1 MIPKLYESTE
11 MEFVSNGLGSLP
23 DAISCKVTEERN
35 GCYELEMEYPVGGLH
50 YDLIENNRIIYA
62 KPNETSDPQPFD
74 IKEITPSMN
83 KMTATIYAQHVR
95 YRMNGIPVSP
105 FSAQGINDALAG
117 LKQNSLIKHPFTF
130 YTDIVNGSSKFN
142 VGLPGTLG
150 SLLGGKKGSILD
162 TFSGSAGCEYEFDR
176 FNVKL
181 HAHRGTDSGVSIRYA
196 KNLTGCKMESSI
208 ESVYTGVLA
217 YWQKKGEDKEELLSS
232 DIQYIANHASYPREY
247 IYMLDCSSDF
257 EDTPTVEQLNAK
269 ASDYAV
275 NNRIGEPS
283 VSVDVSFIP
292 LWGTE
297 EYKAI
302 APLERT
308 CLCDTVTVRF
318 DLLGVNVK
326 AIVNKT
332 VYDVL
337 SEKYESISIG
347 SAKSKLGET
356 IKQEVHNQAEAVKKD
371 TISAVQGSIDKAVD
385 KIRGGTDGHVIL
397 STNANGET
405 NEVYAYDGNSL
416 ETAAKVLRLNY
427 EGLAGT
433 DKGINGNYNV
443 AITTDGQI
451 NASSVKFGELDG
463 NLIKAKS
470 LQIGSFDEETEN
482 TITSSLSQAVTEW
495 YVSTSPTELNGG
507 SWSESR
513 PAWTENN
520 YIWQRLRTE
529 NKKGEIS
536 YSEPSCVQGNT
547 GAKGDKGEQ
556 GERGLQGI
564 QGERGE
570 QGVPGKDGSNGANG
584 KTSYFHIKYSSVAN
598 PTSSSQM
605 TETPNTYIGTY
616 VDYTEADS
624 SDPSKYTWS
633 RFQGIQGDKGIP
645 GTNGTNGKTSYLH
658 IAYANSADG
667 KTGFDVSN
675 SANKLYIGQ
684 YTDFNPTDSTDHT
697 RYSWSKIKGDKG
709 DKGNDGTSVKITAK
723 SVTYQ
728 ASTSGTTTPTGA
740 WVANPPTVAKGQYL
754 WTKTVVTYSD
764 GNSTTAYSVAYQGT
778 NGANG
783 QNGSNGRGVK
793 STEVTYQIWYN
804 GTSTPNGTWQ
814 TTVPGTTAD
823 KPYLWTRTIIT
834 YTDDTK
840 STSFSVG
847 STLKGVNV
855 GGRNLLLNSR
865 IPKNGTYYILNDLN
879 STENL
884 FKNCRIFSAQKAWGG
899 LRVFFNKHVTERN
912 VVHVGDKLT
921 YSIYAKTDNISPI
934 SIMMFNRAF
943 NDSNGRYD
951 FDSSVRQFTLRK
963 EWAQYSLTFTVTD
976 SILKTSGTGM
986 TYFGFEILTENT
998 EEGKYVYFACPKLE
1012 LGNIATDWT
1021 PAPEDVDADIS
1032 NAQTTANSAQS
1043 SADKANTSASNA
1055 QQSANSAQNTANN
1068 ASTKADQAISDAAS
1082 ANAAAQ
1088 KAKDQADKAQKDS
1101 DAAKALATNAWN
1113 DINDLEQVVIVD
1125 SSGVRVLESKN
1136 SKNYSHIKSDGMHVF
1151 NNGNDVAQFG
1161 QQSKMNNMAVKDYI
1175 MFGAHRAELL
1185 TINEEQGTAFYWI
1198 GDIQ

>member
-74 IKEITPSMN
+74 IKEITPSMD
-83 KMTATIYAQHVR
+83 KMTVTIYAQHVR

-142 VGLPGTLG
+142 VGLPETLG

-217 YWQKKGEDKEELLSS
+217 YWQKKEEGKEELLSS
-232 DIQYIANHASYPREY
+232 DIQYITNHTSYHREY

-269 ASDYAV
+269 ALNYAV

-302 APLERT
+302 APLERV

-371 TISAVQGSIDKAVD
+371 TISAVQGSIDSAVD
-385 KIRGGTDGHVIL
+385 KIRGGTNGHVIL

-405 NEVYAYDGNSL
+405 NEVFAYDGNSL
-416 ETAAKVLRLNY
+416 ETASKVLRLNY
-427 EGLAGT
+427 EGIAGT
-433 DKGINGNYNV
+433 DNGINGNYNV
-443 AITTDGQI
+443 AITTDGHV
-451 NASSVKFGELDG
+451 NASMVTFGELNG
-463 NLIKAKS
+463 NLIKANS
-470 LQIGSFDEETEN
+470 VVIGALDEE
-482 TITSSLSQAVTEW
+482 VT
-495 YVSTSPTELNGG
+495 
-507 SWSESR
+507 
-513 PAWTENN
+513 
-520 YIWQRLRTE
+520 
-529 NKKGEIS
+529 NKI
-536 YSEPSCVQGNT
+536 
-547 GAKGDKGEQ
+547 D
-556 GERGLQGI
+556 
-564 QGERGE
+564 
-570 QGVPGKDGSNGANG
+570 
-584 KTSYFHIKYSSVAN
+584 
-598 PTSSSQM
+598 
-605 TETPNTYIGTY
+605 
-616 VDYTEADS
+616 
-624 SDPSKYTWS
+624 
-633 RFQGIQGDKGIP
+633 
-645 GTNGTNGKTSYLH
+645 
-658 IAYANSADG
+658 
-667 KTGFDVSN
+667 
-675 SANKLYIGQ
+675 
-684 YTDFNPTDSTDHT
+684 
-697 RYSWSKIKGDKG
+697 
-709 DKGNDGTSVKITAK
+709 
-723 SVTYQ
+723 
-728 ASTSGTTTPTGA
+728 
-740 WVANPPTVAKGQYL
+740 
-754 WTKTVVTYSD
+754 
-764 GNSTTAYSVAYQGT
+764 
-778 NGANG
+778 
-783 QNGSNGRGVK
+783 
-793 STEVTYQIWYN
+793 
-804 GTSTPNGTWQ
+804 
-814 TTVPGTTAD
+814 
-823 KPYLWTRTIIT
+823 
-834 YTDDTK
+834 
-840 STSFSVG
+840 
-847 STLKGVNV
+847 
-855 GGRNLLLNSR
+855 
-865 IPKNGTYYILNDLN
+865 
-879 STENL
+879 
-884 FKNCRIFSAQKAWGG
+884 
-899 LRVFFNKHVTERN
+899 
-912 VVHVGDKLT
+912 
-921 YSIYAKTDNISPI
+921 
-934 SIMMFNRAF
+934 
-943 NDSNGRYD
+943 
-951 FDSSVRQFTLRK
+951 
-963 EWAQYSLTFTVTD
+963 
-976 SILKTSGTGM
+976 
-986 TYFGFEILTENT
+986 
-998 EEGKYVYFACPKLE
+998 
-1012 LGNIATDWT
+1012 
-1021 PAPEDVDADIS
+1021 
-1032 NAQTTANSAQS
+1032 SAQS

-1055 QQSANSAQNTANN
+1055 QQNANN
-1068 ASTKADQAISDAAS
+1068 ALDAANKANEKADQAKSDADS
-1082 ANAAAQ
+1082 AITAAQ

-1161 QQSKMNNMAVKDYI
+1161 QQSKMNNLAVKDYM
-1175 MFGAHRAELL
+1175 MFGAHRAELS

>member
-74 IKEITPSMN
+74 IKEITPSMD

-142 VGLPGTLG
+142 VGLPETLG

-232 DIQYIANHASYPREY
+232 DIQYIANHASYPSEY

-302 APLERT
+302 APLERV

-356 IKQEVHNQAEAVKKD
+356 IKQEAHDQAEAVKKD
-371 TISAVQGSIDKAVD
+371 TISAVQGSIDSAVD
-385 KIRGGTDGHVIL
+385 KIRGGTNGHVIL

-405 NEVYAYDGNSL
+405 NELYAYDGNSL

-427 EGLAGT
+427 EGIAGT

-443 AITTDGQI
+443 AITTDGHV
-451 NASSVKFGELDG
+451 NASMVTFGEMNG
-463 NLIKAKS
+463 NLIKANS
-470 LQIGSFDEETEN
+470 VVIGALDEE
-482 TITSSLSQAVTEW
+482 VT
-495 YVSTSPTELNGG
+495 
-507 SWSESR
+507 
-513 PAWTENN
+513 
-520 YIWQRLRTE
+520 
-529 NKKGEIS
+529 NKI
-536 YSEPSCVQGNT
+536 
-547 GAKGDKGEQ
+547 D
-556 GERGLQGI
+556 
-564 QGERGE
+564 
-570 QGVPGKDGSNGANG
+570 
-584 KTSYFHIKYSSVAN
+584 
-598 PTSSSQM
+598 
-605 TETPNTYIGTY
+605 
-616 VDYTEADS
+616 
-624 SDPSKYTWS
+624 
-633 RFQGIQGDKGIP
+633 
-645 GTNGTNGKTSYLH
+645 
-658 IAYANSADG
+658 
-667 KTGFDVSN
+667 
-675 SANKLYIGQ
+675 
-684 YTDFNPTDSTDHT
+684 
-697 RYSWSKIKGDKG
+697 
-709 DKGNDGTSVKITAK
+709 
-723 SVTYQ
+723 
-728 ASTSGTTTPTGA
+728 
-740 WVANPPTVAKGQYL
+740 
-754 WTKTVVTYSD
+754 
-764 GNSTTAYSVAYQGT
+764 
-778 NGANG
+778 
-783 QNGSNGRGVK
+783 
-793 STEVTYQIWYN
+793 
-804 GTSTPNGTWQ
+804 
-814 TTVPGTTAD
+814 
-823 KPYLWTRTIIT
+823 
-834 YTDDTK
+834 
-840 STSFSVG
+840 
-847 STLKGVNV
+847 
-855 GGRNLLLNSR
+855 
-865 IPKNGTYYILNDLN
+865 
-879 STENL
+879 
-884 FKNCRIFSAQKAWGG
+884 
-899 LRVFFNKHVTERN
+899 
-912 VVHVGDKLT
+912 
-921 YSIYAKTDNISPI
+921 
-934 SIMMFNRAF
+934 
-943 NDSNGRYD
+943 
-951 FDSSVRQFTLRK
+951 
-963 EWAQYSLTFTVTD
+963 
-976 SILKTSGTGM
+976 
-986 TYFGFEILTENT
+986 
-998 EEGKYVYFACPKLE
+998 
-1012 LGNIATDWT
+1012 
-1021 PAPEDVDADIS
+1021 
-1032 NAQTTANSAQS
+1032 SAQS

-1055 QQSANSAQNTANN
+1055 QNSANNAQNTAND
-1068 ASTKADQAISDAAS
+1068 ASSKANHAQSSADSATAVAQAAKEQAEI
-1082 ANAAAQ
+1082 AQ
-1088 KAKDQADKAQKDS
+1088 KAS
-1101 DAAKALATNAWN
+1101 NDANELAHSAWTGVSE
-1113 DINDLEQVVIVD
+1113 LAQVVKID
-1125 SSGVRVLESKN
+1125 QGGVKVLEAAN
-1136 SKNYSHIKSDGMHVF
+1136 SKNYAKMQSNGLHVF
-1151 NNGNDVAQFG
+1151 TNENQVAQFG
-1161 QQSKMNNMAVKDYI
+1161 EESKMRNLAVQDYL
-1175 MFGAHRAELL
+1175 MFGAHRAELS